1 MLYPLS
7 YEGVPIQYKAP
18 RTTRRHHTS
27 AQPTTSHLHPRCAY
41 VPARALPALHPNPC
55 SPPCVH
61 RLRTPAPGGRTTPTM
76 YE

>member
-18 RTTRRHHTS
+18 RAATRPETLEAASIHV
-27 AQPTTSHLHPRCAY
+27 LCALSSPC
-41 VPARALPALHPNPC
+41 VPAR
-55 SPPCVH
+55 VH
-61 RLRTPAPGGRTTPTM
+61 RLRTPAPGGRTAPTM